1 MGYAK
6 MSLIIKKSGDFMDQN
21 LSSYYVFYMVV
32 KKGNISAA
40 SKELFISQPAV
51 SKSVTKLESSLNTKL
66 LVRGS
71 RGVTLTNEGKILYER
86 LQEAFHAI
94 ELGEEQLKYETNTE
108 IEHLTVGVSTTLCKY
123 LLIPYLK
130 EFVKENP
137 HVRISIICQSSD
149 ETIKALEN
157 KKIDIGLVGEPGSL
171 NPDFVFSKV
180 RTIED
185 TFVTTQSYL
194 DHVMIRAGLHS
205 LSEENYKEIFE
216 NSTVMLMDKK
226 NLSRRYVDQHISANE
241 LKAENI
247 IEISTMDLLIEFAGI
262 GIGIACVIKNFVED
276 EIKNGTLVEVPLP
289 FAIPKRNIGL
299 IYERKQFKNPALDAF
314 LKFYKEYKN

>member
-1 MGYAK
+1 MN
-6 MSLIIKKSGDFMDQN
+6 QN

-94 ELGEEQLKYETNTE
+94 ELGEEQLKYELNTE
-108 IEHLTVGVSTTLCKY
+108 VEHLTIGVSTTLCKY

-137 HVRISIICQSSD
+137 HVKISIVCQSSD

-157 KKIDIGLVGEPGSL
+157 NKIDIGLVGEPSSI
-171 NPDFVFSKV
+171 DSKFVFSKV
-180 RTIED
+180 KSIED
-185 TFVTTQSYL
+185 IFVTTQNYL
-194 DHVMIRAGLHS
+194 DHVMIRTGMHS
-205 LSEENYKEIFE
+205 LNEESYKELFK

-226 NLSRRYVDQHISANE
+226 NLSRRYVDAHIKANE
-241 LKAENI
+241 LKAGNM
-247 IEISTMDLLIEFAGI
+247 IEVSTMDLLIEFATI
-262 GIGIACVIKNFVED
+262 GIGIACVIKNFVE
-276 EIKNGTLVEVPLP
+276 EELKNGTLIEVPMP
-289 FAIPKRNIGL
+289 FDIPKRNIGL
-299 IYERKQFKNPALDAF
+299 IYERKQYKNPALDAF
-314 LKFYKEYKN
+314 LKFYKNFNN